1 MTHFNTYNAA
11 SKNFNIGGRQNG
23 HTDGRT
29 DGRTDGQT
37 DRNRYYIGSLLLR
50 SSPKKKDLGK
60 KSKTVGDPKSLH
72 LKFKL

>member
-29 DGRTDGQT
+29 DGQT
-37 DRNRYYIGSLLLR
+37 EIGI
-50 SSPKKKDLGK
+50 
-60 KSKTVGDPKSLH
+60 T
-72 LKFKL
+72 

>member
-50 SSPKKKDLGK
+50 SSPKRRDKFIHIF
-60 KSKTVGDPKSLH
+60 SVMQPLH
-72 LKFKL
+72 ANEQILI